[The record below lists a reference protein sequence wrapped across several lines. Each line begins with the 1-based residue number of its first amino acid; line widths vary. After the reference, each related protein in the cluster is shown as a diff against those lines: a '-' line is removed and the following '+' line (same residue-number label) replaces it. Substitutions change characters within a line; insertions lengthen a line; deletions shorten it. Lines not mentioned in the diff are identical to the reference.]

1 VSIPKSEDSAKT
13 YAGDTI
19 AAIATPAG
27 EGGLGVIRMSGPNS
41 HSITLSIFR
50 TAKGSPLKSFVP
62 RKLHLGKI
70 WDEQGALDEVG
81 VVFFN
86 APKSYT
92 REDVVEIS
100 SHGSPAVLRKI
111 LKLMILSGSRI
122 AEPGEFTK
130 RAFLNGRIDL
140 SQAEGVID
148 LIKSR
153 SEGAALAAYRLMEG
167 GLSARIDSTRQ
178 KLVRVLSN
186 LEASIDFPDED
197 FQTASDEEIYKIIDE
212 ALVRMERL
220 IKSYDGGR
228 FLRHGMN
235 LAIIGKPNSGKSS
248 LLNAIVE
255 EERAIVTNHPGTTR
269 DLVRA
274 DAEIS
279 GLKVELVDTAGL
291 NPAPDEVEAEG
302 IRRSMK
308 AAETADVVLGLF
320 DGSRPWEAADDAVL
334 EVLKKSRR
342 FVAAINKADIPRLLE
357 WPYAE
362 ISPVLISAKTGAGFK
377 ELTDAISAW
386 GRLEGEEP
394 VVTRMRHREIFT
406 RIAEDLKRA
415 KDKLKTGRE
424 LAAAAVWDALEEVK
438 RFTGESYT
446 EEVLNALFSEFCVG
460 K

>member
-1 VSIPKSEDSAKT
+1 MSIPESEDYLKT
-13 YAGDTI
+13 RGGDTI

-27 EGGLGVIRMSGPNS
+27 EGGLGVIRISGPKS
-41 HSITLSIFR
+41 PLITLSIFR
-50 TAKGSPLKSFVP
+50 TPKGSPLKSLVP

-70 WDEQGALDEVG
+70 WDEQGALDEVC

-86 APKSYT
+86 APHSYT
-92 REDVVEIS
+92 REHVVEIS

-111 LKLMILSGSRI
+111 LKLAILSGARI

-167 GLSARIDSTRQ
+167 GLSARIDSIRQ
-178 KLVRVLSN
+178 KLVGVLSN

-197 FQTASDEEIYKIIDE
+197 FQTASDEEIYKILDE
-212 ALVRMERL
+212 ALARMERL
-220 IKSYDGGR
+220 VKSYDGGR
-228 FLRHGMN
+228 FLRHGIN
-235 LAIIGKPNSGKSS
+235 

-269 DLVRA
+269 DLIRA

-334 EVLKKSRR
+334 ELLKKSRR
-342 FVAAINKADIPRLLE
+342 FVVAINKADIPQLLE
-357 WPYAE
+357 WPDAE
-362 ISPVLISAKTGAGFK
+362 TRPVLISAKTGAGFK
-377 ELTDAISAW
+377 ELTGAISAW

-394 VVTRMRHREIFT
+394 VVTRMRHRDIFT
-406 RIAEDLKRA
+406 RIAEDLRRA
-415 KDKLKTGRE
+415 KDELKAGRE